1 MPDVALRLIL
11 IVHLI
16 QNQLEGAWIRFS
28 PMTKSSETKTCQ
40 PHPCLDPN
48 TKETKIKLMSIL
60 LSSKPSNPELA
71 RVKGEELNEE
81 RED

>member
-1 MPDVALRLIL
+1 MPDVALHLIL

-28 PMTKSSETKTCQ
+28 PMTKSSETKTCW

-48 TKETKIKLMSIL
+48 TKETKIKLMSIYYPPNPPIQN
-60 LSSKPSNPELA
+60 SSVLK
-71 RVKGEELNEE
+71 E
-81 RED
+81 RS